1 MKVLNYLA
9 TAAALLCSVAAVS
22 CSDNDE
28 PAQPTITHIYLSVPD
43 GKTSIADDS
52 DETITVEVSLSAKLE
67 QETTFTFTAT
77 GADASLLTFGDNP
90 VTIAAGSTT
99 GFFTVKSAKTSNVM
113 ESTSFTFAIEGLDA
127 SRFDISTNA
136 TITLLPAAG
145 LANLTPEQKALIQGW
160 KTTYGIDLA
169 PWIGNITLQG
179 TIEFPGGGVRS
190 AFTNPET
197 INLSG
202 STVFNLSS
210 EATAEVPALDMTENP
225 MGMTEYLY
233 KVFRALT
240 VGDQEYFALEDD
252 GTGLDLMELIKW
264 NASSTE
270 TFSAS
275 LPGLKLTNIA
285 NGKATIAFVAEGED
299 LILNSQGQP
308 IVDDLMDGAYYTYAY
323 HTSWIPFAYNFSAW
337 NRQLGLMEQNNPTA
351 LELQSYGVTAA
362 PACYLGLSDVLED
375 TWEIDE
381 EEDGVS
387 NLYVEP
393 SAEID
398 FNAGT
403 MKFIFPFDSADQY
416 GYSRIT
422 VTYSIQK

>member
-9 TAAALLCSVAAVS
+9 TAVALLCTVAAVS
-22 CSDNDE
+22 CSEKDE
-28 PAQPTITHIYLSVPD
+28 PSQPTVTHIYLSVPD

-52 DETITVEVSLSAKLE
+52 DETITVEVSLSAKVA
-67 QETTFTFTAT
+67 QETTFKFTAT
-77 GADASLLTFGDNP
+77 GADASLISFGDNP

-99 GFFTVKSAKTSNVM
+99 GFFTVKSAQTGNVM
-113 ESTSFTFAIEGLDA
+113 ESTSFSFDIEGLDA
-127 SRFDISTNA
+127 SKFDISTNA
-136 TITLLPAAG
+136 TITLLPAAN
-145 LANLTPEQKALIQGW
+145 LANLTEEQKALIQSW
-160 KTTYGIDLA
+160 KTSYGIDLT
-169 PWIGNITLQG
+169 PWIGNISLQG
-179 TIEFPGGGVRS
+179 TIDFPGGGARD

-202 STVFNLSS
+202 STVFNLSP
-210 EATAEVPALDMTENP
+210 EATAEVPALDMVENP

-252 GTGLDLMELIKW
+252 GTGIELMELINW
-264 NASSTE
+264 NAGSSE
-270 TFSAS
+270 TFTAS

-285 NGKATIAFVAEGED
+285 NGKATIKFVAEGED

-323 HTSWIPFAYNFSAW
+323 HSSWIPFAYNFSAW

-375 TWEIDE
+375 VWEIDE

-387 NLYVEP
+387 NFYVEP

-422 VTYSIQK
+422 VTYSLQK